1 MHLSA
6 AWGQLRWPATDPKQQ
21 NSRPAKVETP
31 SACLSALFGQS
42 SRSLPGVERPVDVL
56 AAGPCNRAHAFSF
69 LRGPRRGSLPARS
82 ERQRCLCSAAVGERP
97 CYGRYQVC
105 SHNLAQMR
113 LDFLEFDPVAK
124 NLDLI
129 VNATQVVERPGGVLV
144 QLPERPDPWSKIRT
158 DPAPRPGTV
167 RRFRFRS

>member
-1 MHLSA
+1 MYS
-6 AWGQLRWPATDPKQQ
+6 LRDHVIGHTLFHSFADLVAVH
-21 NSRPAKVETP
+21 SR
-31 SACLSALFGQS
+31 
-42 SRSLPGVERPVDVL
+42 
-56 AAGPCNRAHAFSF
+56 RAVKGNDA
-69 LRGPRRGSLPARS
+69 
-82 ERQRCLCSAAVGERP
+82 CSAAVGERP

-113 LDFLEFDPVAK
+113 LEFLEFDPVAK